1 MPSTFTQSHAPSKNQ
16 NSIISIKS
24 FKGDKDEKNRIHYA
38 FLFLVFGTKAIAS
51 TYTGFKPL
59 KKGDWSK
66 YTIISEDGKKTTLT
80 YIYGGKEKVNGKTI
94 NIVEFSGRY
103 GKNMAGIIQLW
114 LDEKDQPVKTI
125 MKTPDGQLIC
135 FAGGSTMGPQVQE
148 NPHTKTPEKFKPTRP
163 KIHFGTYKTPTG
175 KKVPVAIFKTETG
188 ETWVS
193 SNVPFGIVKQVEN
206 GRVTMYLKDFGTG
219 RKTKIPLDEAKSC
232 QPFNFP
238 GFPGMMPQ
246 NIPTIPQY

>member
-1 MPSTFTQSHAPSKNQ
+1 MKKIGY
-16 NSIISIKS
+16 IIS
-24 FKGDKDEKNRIHYA
+24 A

-51 TYTGFKPL
+51 AYTGFKPL

-238 GFPGMMPQ
+238 GFPGMVPQ